1 MKIIRYYFA
10 LLLFIVLF
18 FVFLWYQN
26 LNTMTMPMMIISCFL
41 LVFYVITLSLVGE
54 GKQTDERESHH
65 RYIAN
70 RGALL
75 AGTIV
80 ISLGILYQ
88 LFNHQLD
95 YWLLASLVVINLVKI
110 SSFLYLEYK
119 K

>member
-1 MKIIRYYFA
+1 MKIIRYYLA
-10 LLLFIVLF
+10 LLLFIVIF
-18 FVFLWYQN
+18 SIFLWYQN
-26 LNTMTMPMMIISCFL
+26 LNTMTMSMMVISCFL
-41 LVFYVITLSLVGE
+41 LAIYVITLSLVGE
-54 GKQTDERESHH
+54 GKQVDERENHH

-75 AGTIV
+75 AGTSI

-95 YWLLASLVVINLVKI
+95 YWLLASLVVINIVKI